1 MELNNIQQQGKW
13 SNIAD
18 RLNENFSAINSE
30 LLKILA
36 MTRANKGFFETPSD
50 LIEAYPAAVIG
61 DVAYVGISD
70 VFHIFK
76 WNGTS
81 WVNTGLTI
89 EENIDINGVNERI
102 EAIQSNLN
110 TVSNELSQAISQET
124 TNREALE
131 ARLSQE
137 ISNTQANI
145 EQVNNALSQEISE
158 LNVKDNELTERLDV
172 EGTGLITV
180 DEMINFNPIAN
191 EGGSYL
197 VGYLDKP
204 SRYVVTKEVGGVPVN
219 VGILEILSDSA
230 QHVYTQVFTTH
241 FTLDNSGNL
250 DIGAHS
256 DTKLVTY
263 FRSYSIDSP
272 LIDIGTWTKWK
283 DISHYSDIL
292 AMIDEERHLREEGDT
307 PIIMTEE
314 EYNAAVE
321 SGEITETDTTIR
333 YIIE

>member
-1 MELNNIQQQGKW
+1 MELNTIQQQGKW

-36 MTRANKGFFETPSD
+36 KTRANKGFFETPTD
-50 LIEAYPAAVIG
+50 LIEAYPTAVIG

-70 VFHIFK
+70 VFYIFK
-76 WNGTS
+76 WDGTG
-81 WVNTGLTI
+81 WGNTGLTI

-158 LNVKDNELTERLDV
+158 LAQTIAAETDTRERAMAAMAKNIQAMFDEERHWRELGDAELTQAIADETSNRERTM
-172 EGTGLITV
+172 EA
-180 DEMINFNPIAN
+180 MARN
-191 EGGSYL
+191 
-197 VGYLDKP
+197 
-204 SRYVVTKEVGGVPVN
+204 
-219 VGILEILSDSA
+219 
-230 QHVYTQVFTTH
+230 
-241 FTLDNSGNL
+241 
-250 DIGAHS
+250 
-256 DTKLVTY
+256 
-263 FRSYSIDSP
+263 
-272 LIDIGTWTKWK
+272 
-283 DISHYSDIL
+283 IL

-321 SGEITETDTTIR
+321 GGEITETDTTIR
-333 YIIE
+333 YIVE

>member
-1 MELNNIQQQGKW
+1 MELNTIQQQGKW

-36 MTRANKGFFETPSD
+36 KTRANKGFFETPSD
-50 LIEAYPAAVIG
+50 LIEAYPTAVIG

-70 VFHIFK
+70 VFYIFK
-76 WNGTS
+76 WDGAG
-81 WVNTGLTI
+81 WGNTGLTI

-137 ISNTQANI
+137 ITNTQANI
-145 EQVNNALSQEISE
+145 EQVSNALLQEISE
-158 LNVKDNELTERLDV
+158 LDVKDNELAQTIATETDAR
-172 EGTGLITV
+172 EKAMTAMAKNI
-180 DEMINFNPIAN
+180 I
-191 EGGSYL
+191 
-197 VGYLDKP
+197 
-204 SRYVVTKEVGGVPVN
+204 
-219 VGILEILSDSA
+219 
-230 QHVYTQVFTTH
+230 
-241 FTLDNSGNL
+241 
-250 DIGAHS
+250 
-256 DTKLVTY
+256 
-263 FRSYSIDSP
+263 
-272 LIDIGTWTKWK
+272 
-283 DISHYSDIL
+283 

-333 YIIE
+333 YIVE

>member
-1 MELNNIQQQGKW
+1 MELNTIQQQGKW

-36 MTRANKGFFETPSD
+36 KTRANKGFFETPTD
-50 LIEAYPAAVIG
+50 LIEAYPTAVIG

-70 VFHIFK
+70 VFYIFK
-76 WNGTS
+76 WDGTG
-81 WVNTGLTI
+81 WGNTGLTI

-110 TVSNELSQAISQET
+110 TISNELSQAISQET

-137 ISNTQANI
+137 ITNTQANI
-145 EQVNNALSQEISE
+145 EQVSNALLQEISE
-158 LNVKDNELTERLDV
+158 LDVKDNELAQTIATETDAR
-172 EGTGLITV
+172 EKAMTAMAKNI
-180 DEMINFNPIAN
+180 I
-191 EGGSYL
+191 
-197 VGYLDKP
+197 
-204 SRYVVTKEVGGVPVN
+204 
-219 VGILEILSDSA
+219 
-230 QHVYTQVFTTH
+230 
-241 FTLDNSGNL
+241 
-250 DIGAHS
+250 
-256 DTKLVTY
+256 
-263 FRSYSIDSP
+263 
-272 LIDIGTWTKWK
+272 
-283 DISHYSDIL
+283 

-333 YIIE
+333 YIVE